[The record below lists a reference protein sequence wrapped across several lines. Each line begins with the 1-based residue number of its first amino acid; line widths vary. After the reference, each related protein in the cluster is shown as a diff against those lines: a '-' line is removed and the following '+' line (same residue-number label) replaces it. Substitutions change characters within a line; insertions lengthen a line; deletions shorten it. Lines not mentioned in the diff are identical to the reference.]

1 MTRSAS
7 LKISHDQQCYGL
19 VGLTGNAAASDA
31 DDNQKLAD
39 LGVSLASVLVRD
51 CDAVTTRQARS
62 TIMSSMLCSF

>member
-1 MTRSAS
+1 MTRSSS

-51 CDAVTTRQARS
+51 SCQWRRIKNLWS
-62 TIMSSMLCSF
+62 GEL

>member
-19 VGLTGNAAASDA
+19 VGLTGNAAASDVN
-31 DDNQKLAD
+31 DNQKLAD

-51 CDAVTTRQARS
+51 SAMQLLLDKHDQPS
-62 TIMSSMLCSF
+62 